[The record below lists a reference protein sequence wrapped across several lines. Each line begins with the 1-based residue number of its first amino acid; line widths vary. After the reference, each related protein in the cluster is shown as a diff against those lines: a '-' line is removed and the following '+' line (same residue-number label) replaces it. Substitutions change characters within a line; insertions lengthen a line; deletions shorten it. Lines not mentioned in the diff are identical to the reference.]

1 MKEPKSAGE
10 PSRKPW
16 RVPSYMTLSVAA
28 QRLNISVATL
38 HNWWDWGEIPPDEQ
52 VAPNGRMAKAV
63 SRKTYKQ
70 LRERYPVERTDKNA
84 SLYDSV
90 RTKKG
95 RLKTGGKVGVYAPRS
110 LKGHDRVMDR
120 LAGYEES
127 ISRLNHILSQGM
139 QLDEDKD
146 GNFHE
151 RRLTRLERQE
161 MRREIK
167 QYERLIEGTN
177 INREKMPYYR
187 HHREDYS

>member
-1 MKEPKSAGE
+1 MKESKGADE
-10 PSRKPW
+10 PPRKPW

-84 SLYDSV
+84 ALYDSV

-127 ISRLNHILSQGM
+127 ISRINYMLSQGM

-146 GNFHE
+146 GNFYE